1 MTSRQVALL
10 AFKLVGLWL
19 FVSGLIGLANIPYF
33 FEPQF
38 ETMRR
43 MAVLFALLPSLVSLA
58 AGAQTWFSA
67 DWLASH
73 VFPGPPEPSGSD
85 RLRAEALFS
94 LAIAVVGVYLIVG
107 SIPAVVNGIALF
119 AISRHAQSTVL
130 RSIGYSDDQRAL
142 IWSAAA
148 KANTVSAVVSLLL
161 GVGCLVGP
169 ARLTAVGSAIRRD
182 LRGSLVEEQDSV
194 EESSGDDRGV

>member
-1 MTSRQVALL
+1 MTSRDVALL
-10 AFKLVGLWL
+10 AFKLLGLWL
-19 FVSGLIGLANIPYF
+19 FVSGLIGLANVPYF

-43 MAVLFALLPSLVSLA
+43 MAVLFALLPSVVSLA
-58 AGAQTWFSA
+58 AGIQAWFSA

-73 VFPGPPEPSGSD
+73 VFTGSAEPSGSN
-85 RLRAEALFS
+85 RLRADALFS

-119 AISRHAQSTVL
+119 AISRQSHGTVL
-130 RSIGYSDDQRAL
+130 GSVGYSDDQRAL

-148 KANTVSAVVSLLL
+148 KANTVSSVVSLLL
-161 GVGCLVGP
+161 GVGCFLGP

-182 LRGSLVEEQDSV
+182 LRGSLVEEQDSGD
-194 EESSGDDRGV
+194 ESSGDNRGV

>member
-1 MTSRQVALL
+1 MNSRDAALL

-19 FVSGLIGLANIPYF
+19 FVSGLIGLANVPSF

-43 MAVLFALLPSLVSLA
+43 MFVLSALLPSLVSLA
-58 AGAQTWFSA
+58 AGIQAWFSA

-73 VFPGPPEPSGSD
+73 VFHGPAEPSGSD
-85 RLRAEALFS
+85 RLRGEALFS
-94 LAIAVVGVYLIVG
+94 LAIAVIGVYLIVG

-119 AISRHAQSTVL
+119 AISRQSQSTVL
-130 RSIGYSDDQRAL
+130 GSVGYSDEQRAL
-142 IWSAAA
+142 IWGAAA

-161 GVGCLVGP
+161 GVGCLLGP
-169 ARLTAVGSAIRRD
+169 ARLAAVGSAIRRD
-182 LRGSLVEEQDSV
+182 LRGSLVEEDSG
-194 EESSGDDRGV
+194 EESSGEDRGV